1 VLLLL
6 LRALEVLRVL
16 RRQHLVLLLLLLILL
31 LLLLLLL
38 LVIVLLL
45 LYSIRAVLLRAS
57 VLPHAAVACCTVLA
71 VCSSVG
77 ITDVAVHIAAAAT
90 ATDSIAMRLLL
101 VLLPL

>member
-1 VLLLL
+1 MLLLL

-16 RRQHLVLLLLLLILL
+16 RRQHLVLLLILL

-45 LYSIRAVLLRAS
+45 LYSIRVVLLRAS